1 MFQLIL
7 VLYQQLLTLSFSVAR
22 DEEESDDSTIIR
34 GVGRGKKKNLWPL
47 ERDQNANLRLPV
59 FKENE
64 ERPSAGEMKR
74 ILRAFF
80 TYSYRM
86 F

>member
-22 DEEESDDSTIIR
+22 DEEESDDSAIIR

-47 ERDQNANLRLPV
+47 ERDQNANPRLSV

-80 TYSYRM
+80 IYSYHM